1 MISPI
6 DKDYEKPTDA
16 ADYDISVGE
25 VMTQEYVSVTE
36 DTSVGEAIKKFRDY
50 APEQPEKSTIYYT
63 YIVDNEKRL
72 KGVCSLR
79 KMLNTPPEKP
89 VSEIMETDLLY
100 FKKDADAEEAAVDVS
115 ESHFPAIPVIDDQNR
130 LIGIVRSEQLIE
142 VVQETVTEDLLKLQ
156 GMDLPDP
163 TDFTEIETKRSTVM
177 LDAPL
182 HKILRIRV
190 PWLIVALLGG
200 FLAGGVIGAFEET
213 LETVVLLAIFIP
225 VIMDMGG
232 NVGTQSSTIF
242 VRGVVLG
249 HIDKTN
255 IWRRVIKET
264 ITGLII
270 GVLIGGIAALGAYLW
285 LQRTDLALVVFG
297 SIIGTS
303 LVAALVGFVIPW
315 ILYLTG
321 QDPAAASNPLITT
334 IKDVSGLLI
343 YFGLATLLMA
353 ELI

>member
-6 DKDYEKPTDA
+6 EKDYEEPTDA

-25 VMTQEYVSVTE
+25 VMTQEYVHVTE
-36 DTSVGEAIKKFRDY
+36 GTSVGEAIKKFRDY
-50 APEQPEKSTIYYT
+50 TPEDPEKSTIYYT
-63 YIVDNEKRL
+63 YVVDDEKHL

-79 KMLNTPPEKP
+79 KMLNTSPEKP
-89 VSEIMETDLLY
+89 ISEIMETELLS
-100 FKKDADAEEAAVDVS
+100 FHVDADAEEAAVDVS
-115 ESHFPAIPVIDDQNR
+115 EIHFPAVPVTDNEGR
-130 LIGIVRSEQLIE
+130 LIGIVRSERLIE

-156 GMDLPDP
+156 GMDLPET
-163 TDFTEIETKRSTVM
+163 TDFTEIETKRSTLM
-177 LDAPL
+177 LDAPI
-182 HKILRIRV
+182 HKILRIRI
-190 PWLIVALLGG
+190 PWLVVALIGG
-200 FLAGGVIGAFEET
+200 FLAGGVIGIFEET

-255 IWRRVIKET
+255 VWKRVIKEA
-264 ITGLII
+264 ITGLLI
-270 GVLIGGIAALGAYLW
+270 GILIGGIAALGAYLW
-285 LQRTDLALVVFG
+285 MQRTDLAIVVFG
-297 SIIGTS
+297 SMIGTS
-303 LVAALVGFVIPW
+303 IVAALVGFVIPW
-315 ILYLTG
+315 ILYLAG

-343 YFGLATLLMA
+343 YFGLASLLMA
-353 ELI
+353 ELL